1 MIESL
6 GDKVKLHGFPLGPS
20 SNQLYAS
27 VRGRLIKSF
36 EGRKYAAR
44 CALWA
49 ANNRLQLL
57 KLRNILK
64 DKTLR
69 VDCIFVFPKEK
80 LVTKKNTLKKLDWG
94 NRLKSV
100 HDELAKMI
108 GVDDS
113 HFVSGYC
120 EKVVG
125 ETDEAYIDITISV
138 AELNNQ
144 TERKSL
150 KSS

>member
-6 GDKVKLHGFPLGPS
+6 GDKVKLHGLPMSPT
-20 SNQLYAS
+20 SNHMLM
-27 VRGRLIKSF
+27 VIRGRLIKSS
-36 EGRKYAAR
+36 AAR
-44 CALWA
+44 AYSKACEEWA
-49 ANNRLQLL
+49 WKNRSKLAQL
-57 KLRNILK
+57 KSILK
-64 DKTLR
+64 DSTLR
-69 VDCIFVFPKEK
+69 VDCTFVFPKSK
-80 LVTKKNTLKKLDWG
+80 LITQKNTLKKVDWM
-94 NRLKSV
+94 NRLKQTM
-100 HDELAKMI
+100 DELAKMI

-113 HFVSGYC
+113 YFVSGYC

-138 AELNNQ
+138 AELNIQ